1 MANVVTTPGVL
12 TLDTAA
18 IISATLT
25 YHITH
30 IVYAAPAAAVGACTL
45 EDGAGRLI
53 GTLRAPVSGLAVI
66 DFGHEGK
73 RFVGLELAS
82 ITASSNLTI
91 YCKD

>member
-1 MANVVTTPGVL
+1 MANVVNTPGVL

-18 IISATLT
+18 IISATLPF
-25 YHITH
+25 HITQ

-45 EDGAGRLI
+45 EDGEGRLI
-53 GTLRAPVSGLAVI
+53 ATLRAPVSGLAVVN
-66 DFGHEGK
+66 FGHEGK
-73 RFVGLELAS
+73 KFVGLELAT